1 MLKSSDRSVD
11 GLCNEDR
18 SDGHESFFNDGTPCA
33 VKVACTV
40 WVRGK
45 GGDYIKVLP
54 IDIFDSPDSSA
65 ASCCV
70 WRAD

>member
-1 MLKSSDRSVD
+1 MVFVMKIGVMVTSR
-11 GLCNEDR
+11 
-18 SDGHESFFNDGTPCA
+18 FFNDGTPCA

-45 GGDYIKVLP
+45 DGDYIKVLP